1 MQLAFMGS
9 ALLMGFLGSWHCG
22 VMCGPLSCNFKTNQD
37 FFTYHVGRLISYLV
51 LGTLLSY
58 GTQYF
63 LNTDSRAVKMA
74 ASVVFGVVF
83 IYFGLTQLNVFKQNV
98 YLVKYYKFQF
108 KLLEINKK
116 TVKKFPVVLG
126 LLTGLFPCSWLYSFL
141 LLSTQMKTLQES
153 LMLIVIFWLTALP
166 AFMVFNGFMKN
177 LIKSSPISYQTLSGV
192 ILIGAGLF
200 SVFGH
205 WVELIV

>member
-22 VMCGPLSCNFKTNQD
+22 VMCGPLSCNFKTNKD
-37 FFTYHVGRLISYLV
+37 FFTYHIGRLISYLI

-58 GTQYF
+58 GAQYF
-63 LNTDSRAVKMA
+63 LNTESRAIKLA
-74 ASVVFGVVF
+74 ASGVFGIMF
-83 IYFGLTQLNVFKQNV
+83 IYFGLTQLNVFRPKA
-98 YLVKYYKFQF
+98 YLLKYYKFQF
-108 KLLEINKK
+108 KLLEANKQ
-116 TVKKFPVVLG
+116 TAEKFPIILG

-153 LMLIVIFWLTALP
+153 LMLIAIFWLTALP
-166 AFMVFNGFMKN
+166 AFMAFNGFMKN
-177 LIKSSPISYQTLSGV
+177 LIKSSPVNYQTISGV

-200 SVFGH
+200 SVIGH
-205 WVELIV
+205 WVDLML